1 MSKEYAGEIIIEE
14 DEETSSLGCCSQKCS
29 SFDLN
34 EEASS
39 EEEEEGGGK
48 NKKEE
53 DEAACEEEINANG
66 RSNSREDERNSNN
79 KNNERRGGV
88 RQYVRSKMP
97 RLRWTPELHLSF
109 VHAVE
114 RLGGQE
120 RATPKLVLQLMNV
133 RGLSIAHVKSHLQ
146 MYRSKKLD
154 ETGQVLGQTYRSR
167 QLHEVVGRS
176 RNHHELLNPHQHFKM
191 GNGGIILATNFNH
204 HHHFQGSL
212 MHHHHHP
219 HFSLSSR
226 SHAIATDSGQH
237 QLYLNHQGLRVTSN
251 EIVSSSSN
259 HQGRSSSNQVQ
270 VMDTSCRIAPIRPSH
285 FLEEKKWPPLEIM
298 NNHHQW
304 KFKGPTIGNI
314 PESVQPSIRE
324 YLSTSKNNL
333 RLEFDPPFRIKLN
346 EVKRE
351 KREERLP
358 DLQLGLSH
366 GGDGSDDDCR
376 ETQEISTKL
385 SLS

>member
-1 MSKEYAGEIIIEE
+1 MSKEYE
-14 DEETSSLGCCSQKCS
+14 DEKERSSEGEDLLDEESSSLGCCSNQKCS

-34 EEASS
+34 EEAIS
-39 EEEEEGGGK
+39 EEEGNK
-48 NKKEE
+48 NE
-53 DEAACEEEINANG
+53 DEACEEEEMMNEN
-66 RSNSREDERNSNN
+66 RTSNSREEDERNNDNN
-79 KNNERRGGV
+79 NNERRGGV

-146 MYRSKKLD
+146 MFRSKKLD
-154 ETGQVLGQTYRSR
+154 EAGQVLGQTQRWR
-167 QLHEVVGRS
+167 QEGVGRS
-176 RNHHELLNPHQHFKM
+176 RSHHEMLNHPHQHFKM

-204 HHHFQGSL
+204 HFQDN
-212 MHHHHHP
+212 P

-226 SHAIATDSGQH
+226 SHANPTHTGQH
-237 QLYLNHQGLRVTSN
+237 QLYLNHQGLRVPSYATSN
-251 EIVSSSSN
+251 EIVSSSN
-259 HQGRSSSNQVQ
+259 HQVQ
-270 VMDTSCRIAPIRPSH
+270 VAMDTSCRIAPIRPSH

-298 NNHHQW
+298 NNHHHQW
-304 KFKGPTIGNI
+304 KFKSTHEPLH
-314 PESVQPSIRE
+314 QPSMRE
-324 YLSTSKNNL
+324 YLSPSK
-333 RLEFDPPFRIKLN
+333 LEFDPPFRIKLN
-346 EVKRE
+346 EEKRE
-351 KREERLP
+351 KLEAEGLP

-366 GGDGSDDDCR
+366 GRDGSDDDDCR
-376 ETQEISTKL
+376 ETHEISTKL